1 MNSPSFVSASS
12 LTLEKHQNLEHQAD
26 YNGVNTLPEI
36 WSIAAQQFSHVV
48 AVHDPHAKPDVSLT
62 YIELWE
68 QIKQFAAGLQYLGVS
83 VRAKVGLFSE
93 NNLRWLIADQGIMA
107 AGAVDAVRSSQAS
120 EDELIYIL
128 SNSEATAL
136 IVENQATLNKLLE
149 RIHDLPIKLAI
160 ILSDEAVET
169 QPGLEVLNFSQVMEV
184 GSNHNFLPVEQN
196 RESLATFVY
205 TSGTTGQP
213 KATMLSHGNLLHQV
227 TGLAVVVQLEAG
239 DRVLSILP
247 TWHIYE
253 RAIEYFAFSQGC
265 TLIYTNLRHIKRDLK
280 AQKPQ
285 YFVSVPR
292 LLESIHDEVHK
303 NFRQESAQKRRLINY
318 FLAMSDRYIQARRI
332 VQNLSLEIQNPS
344 VWQRQK
350 ARTQTSLLWP
360 IHALADKLIYKKVR
374 EQIGAEL
381 KQTICGGGS
390 LSPSL
395 ETFYEIIGIEVLVGY
410 GLTETS
416 AALTTRRP
424 EHNLRGSAGIPIPG
438 TEIWIV
444 DPQTRKTLPQGEK
457 GLVLA
462 RGPQIMQGYYHNP
475 EATNKAIDPKGWFN
489 TEDLGFLS
497 AQQDLVLTGRQKNTI
512 VLSNGE
518 NVEPEPIENA
528 CLRSDYIDQIVV
540 VGQDQRSLGALI
552 VPNWD
557 NLEEW
562 AENQG
567 LQLHKPD
574 SEEITPQKQK
584 TINLD
589 SQPIQ
594 DLFRQELDQEVRNR
608 PGYSP
613 HDRIVPFRLISE
625 PFSQENGMLTQTL
638 KIKRHI
644 VMEHYS
650 DLINEMFD

>member
-1 MNSPSFVSASS
+1 M
-12 LTLEKHQNLEHQAD
+12 
-26 YNGVNTLPEI
+26 
-36 WSIAAQQFSHVV
+36 
-48 AVHDPHAKPDVSLT
+48 T

-68 QIKQFAAGLQYLGVS
+68 QIQQFAAGLQSLGVS
-83 VRAKVGLFSE
+83 LRAKVGLFSE
-93 NNLRWLIADQGIMA
+93 NNLRWLIADQGIMV

-120 EDELIYIL
+120 QDELIYIL
-128 SNSEATAL
+128 RNSEATAL
-136 IVENQATLNKLLE
+136 VVENQATLNKLVE
-149 RIHDLPIKLAI
+149 QIHDLPIKLAI
-160 ILSDEAVET
+160 VLSDEEVET
-169 QPGLEVLNFSQVMEV
+169 HPGLKVLNFSQIMEI
-184 GSNHNFLPVEQN
+184 GSNQTFSPVEQT
-196 RESLATFVY
+196 RESLATLVY

-227 TGLAVVVQLEAG
+227 SSLAVVVQLEAG

-253 RAIEYFAFSQGC
+253 RVIEYFAFSQGC
-265 TLIYTNLRHIKRDLK
+265 TLIYTNLRHFKQDLK
-280 AQKPQ
+280 VQKPQ

-303 NFRQESAQKRRLINY
+303 QFRQESAQKRRLINY
-318 FLAMSDRYIQARRI
+318 MLAMSDRYIRARRI
-332 VQNLSLEIQNPS
+332 VHRLSLEQQNPS
-344 VWQRQK
+344 MWQRQR
-350 ARTQTSLLWP
+350 ARTQTAILWP
-360 IHALADKLIYKKVR
+360 IHALADRLIYKKVR

-410 GLTETS
+410 GLTETA

-444 DPQTRKTLPQGEK
+444 DPKTRKTLPQGEK

-475 EATNKAIDPKGWFN
+475 EATNKAINPKGWFN
-489 TEDLGFLS
+489 TEDLGFLT
-497 AQQDLVLTGRQKNTI
+497 AQQDLVLTGREKDTI

-540 VGQDQRSLGALI
+540 VGQDRRSLGALI

-567 LQLHKPD
+567 LQL
-574 SEEITPQKQK
+574 
-584 TINLD
+584 NLD
-589 SQPIQ
+589 SQPVQ
-594 DLFRQELDQEVRNR
+594 NLFRQELDREVRNR
-608 PGYSP
+608 PGYSSN
-613 HDRIVPFRLISE
+613 DRIVPFRLISE

-638 KIKRHI
+638 KIKRH
-644 VMEHYS
+644 VVTERYS
-650 DLINEMFD
+650 DLINEMFA

>member
-1 MNSPSFVSASS
+1 MNSPSFVSGSS
-12 LTLEKHQNLEHQAD
+12 LTLEEHKHLEDQTD
-26 YNGVNTLPEI
+26 YGSVKILPEI
-36 WSIAAQQFSHVV
+36 WSIAAERFSHVI
-48 AVHDPHAKPDVSLT
+48 ALHDPHAQPDVSLT
-62 YIELWE
+62 YIQLWK
-68 QIKQFAAGLQYLGVS
+68 QIQQFAAGLQSLGVS
-83 VRAKVGLFSE
+83 VRSKVGLFSE
-93 NNLRWLIADQGIMA
+93 NNPRWLIADQGIMA

-120 EDELIYIL
+120 QDELVYIL

-136 IVENQATLNKLLE
+136 VVENQATLNKLLDQ
-149 RIHDLPIKLAI
+149 IHDLPIQLAI
-160 ILSDEAVET
+160 LLSDEEVET
-169 QPGLEVLNFSQVMEV
+169 KPGLKVLNFSQVMEI
-184 GSNHNFLPVEQN
+184 GGNQTFSPVQQT
-196 RESLATFVY
+196 RESLATLVY
-205 TSGTTGQP
+205 TSGTTGKP

-227 TGLAVVVQLEAG
+227 TSLATVLQLQPG
-239 DRVLSILP
+239 DSVLSILP

-265 TLIYTNLRHIKRDLK
+265 TLVYTNLRQIKRDLK
-280 AQKPQ
+280 TQKPH

-292 LLESIHDEVHK
+292 LLESIHDQVQK
-303 NFRQESAQKRRLINY
+303 QFRQESAPKRRLINY
-318 FLAMSDRYIQARRI
+318 FLAISDRYIQARRI
-332 VQNLSLEIQNPS
+332 LHRLSLEQQNPS
-344 VWQRQK
+344 MWQRQK
-350 ARTQTSLLWP
+350 ARTQTAALWP
-360 IHALADKLIYKKVR
+360 LHALADRLIYQKVR
-374 EQIGAEL
+374 EQIAPEL

-416 AALTTRRP
+416 AVLTARRP

-444 DPQTRKTLPQGEK
+444 DPQTRKTVPQGEK

-462 RGPQIMQGYYHNP
+462 RGTQIMQGYYHNS

-489 TEDLGFLS
+489 TEDLGFLTV
-497 AQQDLVLTGRQKNTI
+497 QQDLVLTGREKDTI

-528 CLRSDYIDQIVV
+528 CLRSDYIDQIIV
-540 VGQDQRSLGALI
+540 VGQDKRSLGALI

-557 NLEEW
+557 NLEDW
-562 AENQG
+562 AKNQG
-567 LQLHKPD
+567 LQLQKPE
-574 SEEITPQKQK
+574 STETTPDHRE

-589 SQPIQ
+589 SQRLQ
-594 DLFRQELDQEVRNR
+594 DLFRQELDREVRNR

-613 HDRIVPFRLISE
+613 NDRIVPFRLISE

-638 KIKRHI
+638 KIKRH
-644 VMEHYS
+644 VVVESYS
-650 DLINEMFD
+650 DLIHEMFP

>member
-12 LTLEKHQNLEHQAD
+12 LTLEQQTD
-26 YNGVNTLPEI
+26 YSSVKTLPEI
-36 WSIAAQQFSHVV
+36 WSIAAQRFSHVV

-62 YIELWE
+62 YIQLWE
-68 QIKQFAAGLQYLGVS
+68 QIQQFAAGLQSLGVS

-128 SNSEATAL
+128 RNSEATAL
-136 IVENQATLNKLLE
+136 VVENQATLNKLVE
-149 RIHDLPIKLAI
+149 QIHDLPIKLAI
-160 ILSDEAVET
+160 ILSDEEVET
-169 QPGLEVLNFSQVMEV
+169 QPGLKVLNFSQVMEI
-184 GSNHNFLPVEQN
+184 GGNQTLSPVEQT
-196 RESLATFVY
+196 RESLATLVY
-205 TSGTTGQP
+205 TSGTTGKP

-227 TGLAVVVQLEAG
+227 TSLTVVVQLEAG

-265 TLIYTNLRHIKRDLK
+265 TLIYTNLRHFKRDLK
-280 AQKPQ
+280 VQKPQ

-303 NFRQESAQKRRLINY
+303 QFRQESPQKRRLINY
-318 FLAMSDRYIQARRI
+318 FLNISDRNIRARRI
-332 VQNLSLEIQNPS
+332 VHRLSLEQQNPS
-344 VWQRQK
+344 MWQRQRAK
-350 ARTQTSLLWP
+350 IQKTILWP
-360 IHALADKLIYKKVR
+360 IHALADKLIYQKVR

-410 GLTETS
+410 GLTETA

-444 DPQTRKTLPQGEK
+444 DPQTRKTLSQGEK

-475 EATNKAIDPKGWFN
+475 EATNKAINPKGWFN
-489 TEDLGFLS
+489 TEDLGFLT
-497 AQQDLVLTGRQKNTI
+497 AQQDLVLTGREKDTI

-528 CLRSDYIDQIVV
+528 CLRSPYIDQIVV
-540 VGQDQRSLGALI
+540 VGQDRRSLGALI

-567 LQLHKPD
+567 LQL
-574 SEEITPQKQK
+574 
-584 TINLD
+584 NLD
-589 SQPIQ
+589 SQPVE
-594 DLFRQELDQEVRNR
+594 DLFRQELDREVRNR

-613 HDRIVPFRLISE
+613 NDRIIPFRLISE

-638 KIKRHI
+638 KIKRH
-644 VMEHYS
+644 VVTEHYS
-650 DLINEMFD
+650 NLINEMFA

>member
-12 LTLEKHQNLEHQAD
+12 LTLEQQTD
-26 YNGVNTLPEI
+26 YSSVKTLPEI
-36 WSIAAQQFSHVV
+36 WSIAAQRFSNVV
-48 AVHDPHAKPDVSLT
+48 AVHDPHAKPDVSMT

-68 QIKQFAAGLQYLGVS
+68 QIQQFAAGLQSLGVS
-83 VRAKVGLFSE
+83 LRAKVGLFSE
-93 NNLRWLIADQGIMA
+93 NNLRWLIADQGIMV

-120 EDELIYIL
+120 QDELIYIL
-128 SNSEATAL
+128 RNSEATAL
-136 IVENQATLNKLLE
+136 VVENQATLNKLVE
-149 RIHDLPIKLAI
+149 QIHDLPIKLAI
-160 ILSDEAVET
+160 VLSDEEVET
-169 QPGLEVLNFSQVMEV
+169 HPGLKVLNFSQIMEI
-184 GSNHNFLPVEQN
+184 GSNQTFSPVEQT
-196 RESLATFVY
+196 RESLATLVY

-227 TGLAVVVQLEAG
+227 SSLAVVVQLEAG

-253 RAIEYFAFSQGC
+253 RVIEYFAFSQGC
-265 TLIYTNLRHIKRDLK
+265 TLIYTNLRHFKQDLK
-280 AQKPQ
+280 VQKPQ

-303 NFRQESAQKRRLINY
+303 QFRQESAQKRRLINY
-318 FLAMSDRYIQARRI
+318 MLAMSDRYIRARRI
-332 VQNLSLEIQNPS
+332 VHRLSLEQQNPS
-344 VWQRQK
+344 MWQRQR
-350 ARTQTSLLWP
+350 ARTQTAILWP
-360 IHALADKLIYKKVR
+360 IHALADRLIYKKVR

-410 GLTETS
+410 GLTETA

-444 DPQTRKTLPQGEK
+444 DPKTRKTLPQGEK

-475 EATNKAIDPKGWFN
+475 EATNKAINPKGWFN
-489 TEDLGFLS
+489 TEDLGFLT
-497 AQQDLVLTGRQKNTI
+497 AQQDLVLTGREKDTI

-540 VGQDQRSLGALI
+540 VGQDRRSLGALI

-567 LQLHKPD
+567 LQL
-574 SEEITPQKQK
+574 
-584 TINLD
+584 NLD
-589 SQPIQ
+589 SQPVQ
-594 DLFRQELDQEVRNR
+594 NLFRQELDREVRNR
-608 PGYSP
+608 PGYSSN
-613 HDRIVPFRLISE
+613 DRIVPFRLISE

-638 KIKRHI
+638 KIKRH
-644 VMEHYS
+644 VVTERYS
-650 DLINEMFD
+650 DLINEMFA

>member
-12 LTLEKHQNLEHQAD
+12 LTLEQQTD
-26 YNGVNTLPEI
+26 YSSVKTLPEI
-36 WSIAAQQFSHVV
+36 WSIAAQRFSNVV
-48 AVHDPHAKPDVSLT
+48 AVHDPHAKPDVSMT

-68 QIKQFAAGLQYLGVS
+68 QIQQFAAGLQSLGVS
-83 VRAKVGLFSE
+83 LRAKVGLFSE
-93 NNLRWLIADQGIMA
+93 NNLRWLIADQGIMV

-120 EDELIYIL
+120 QDELIYIL
-128 SNSEATAL
+128 RNSEATAL
-136 IVENQATLNKLLE
+136 VVENQATLNKLVE
-149 RIHDLPIKLAI
+149 QIHDLPIKLAI
-160 ILSDEAVET
+160 VLSDEEVET
-169 QPGLEVLNFSQVMEV
+169 HPGLKVLNFSQIMEI
-184 GSNHNFLPVEQN
+184 GSNQTFSPVEQT
-196 RESLATFVY
+196 RESLATLVY

-227 TGLAVVVQLEAG
+227 SSLAVVVQLEAG

-253 RAIEYFAFSQGC
+253 RVIEYFAFSQGC
-265 TLIYTNLRHIKRDLK
+265 TLIYTNLRYFKQDLK
-280 AQKPQ
+280 VQKPQ

-303 NFRQESAQKRRLINY
+303 QFRQESAQKRRLINY
-318 FLAMSDRYIQARRI
+318 MLAMSDRYIRARRI
-332 VQNLSLEIQNPS
+332 VHRLSLEQQNPS
-344 VWQRQK
+344 MWQRQR
-350 ARTQTSLLWP
+350 ARTQTAILWP
-360 IHALADKLIYKKVR
+360 IHALADRLIYKKVR

-410 GLTETS
+410 GLTETA

-444 DPQTRKTLPQGEK
+444 DPKTRKTLPQGEK

-475 EATNKAIDPKGWFN
+475 EATNKAINPKGWFN
-489 TEDLGFLS
+489 TEDLGFLT
-497 AQQDLVLTGRQKNTI
+497 AQQDLVLTGREKDTI

-540 VGQDQRSLGALI
+540 VGQDRRSLGALI

-567 LQLHKPD
+567 LQL
-574 SEEITPQKQK
+574 
-584 TINLD
+584 NLD
-589 SQPIQ
+589 SQPVQ
-594 DLFRQELDQEVRNR
+594 NLFRQELDREVRNR
-608 PGYSP
+608 PGYSSN
-613 HDRIVPFRLISE
+613 DRIVPFRLISE

-638 KIKRHI
+638 KIKRH
-644 VMEHYS
+644 VVTEHYS
-650 DLINEMFD
+650 DLINEMFA

>member
-12 LTLEKHQNLEHQAD
+12 LTLEQQTD
-26 YNGVNTLPEI
+26 YSSVKTLPEI
-36 WSIAAQQFSHVV
+36 WSIAAQRFSNVV
-48 AVHDPHAKPDVSLT
+48 AVHDPHAKPDVSMT

-68 QIKQFAAGLQYLGVS
+68 QIQQFAAGLQSLGVS
-83 VRAKVGLFSE
+83 LRAKVGLFSE
-93 NNLRWLIADQGIMA
+93 NNLRWLIADQGIMV

-120 EDELIYIL
+120 QDELIYIL
-128 SNSEATAL
+128 RNSEATAL
-136 IVENQATLNKLLE
+136 VVENQATLNKLVE
-149 RIHDLPIKLAI
+149 QIHDLPIKLAI
-160 ILSDEAVET
+160 VLSDEEVET
-169 QPGLEVLNFSQVMEV
+169 HPGLKVLNFSQIMEI
-184 GSNHNFLPVEQN
+184 GSNQTFSPVEQT
-196 RESLATFVY
+196 RESLATLVY

-227 TGLAVVVQLEAG
+227 SSLAVVVQLEAG

-253 RAIEYFAFSQGC
+253 RVIEYFAFSQGC
-265 TLIYTNLRHIKRDLK
+265 TLIYTNLRYFKQDLK
-280 AQKPQ
+280 VQKPQ

-303 NFRQESAQKRRLINY
+303 QFRQESAQKRRLINY
-318 FLAMSDRYIQARRI
+318 MLAMSDRYIRARRI
-332 VQNLSLEIQNPS
+332 VHRLSLEQQNPS
-344 VWQRQK
+344 MWQRQR
-350 ARTQTSLLWP
+350 ARTQTAILWP
-360 IHALADKLIYKKVR
+360 IHALADRLIYKKVR

-410 GLTETS
+410 GLTETA

-444 DPQTRKTLPQGEK
+444 DPKTRKTLPQGEK

-475 EATNKAIDPKGWFN
+475 EATNKAINPKGWFN
-489 TEDLGFLS
+489 TEDLGFLT
-497 AQQDLVLTGRQKNTI
+497 AQQDLVLTGREKDTI

-540 VGQDQRSLGALI
+540 VGQDRRSLGALI

-567 LQLHKPD
+567 LQL
-574 SEEITPQKQK
+574 
-584 TINLD
+584 NLD
-589 SQPIQ
+589 SQPVQ
-594 DLFRQELDQEVRNR
+594 NLFRQELDREVRNR
-608 PGYSP
+608 PGYSSN
-613 HDRIVPFRLISE
+613 DRIVPFRLISE

-638 KIKRHI
+638 KIKRH
-644 VMEHYS
+644 VVTERYS
-650 DLINEMFD
+650 DLINEMFA

>member
-12 LTLEKHQNLEHQAD
+12 LTLEQQTD
-26 YNGVNTLPEI
+26 YSSVKTLPEI
-36 WSIAAQQFSHVV
+36 WSIAAQRFSNVV
-48 AVHDPHAKPDVSLT
+48 AVHDPHAKPDVSMT

-68 QIKQFAAGLQYLGVS
+68 QIQQFAAGLQSLGVS
-83 VRAKVGLFSE
+83 LRATVGLFSE
-93 NNLRWLIADQGIMA
+93 NNLRWLIADQGIMV

-120 EDELIYIL
+120 QDELIYIL
-128 SNSEATAL
+128 RNSEATAL
-136 IVENQATLNKLLE
+136 VVENQATLNKLVE
-149 RIHDLPIKLAI
+149 QIHDLPIKLAI
-160 ILSDEAVET
+160 VLSDEEVET
-169 QPGLEVLNFSQVMEV
+169 HPGLKVLNFSQIMEI
-184 GSNHNFLPVEQN
+184 GSNQTFSPVEQT
-196 RESLATFVY
+196 RESLATLVY

-227 TGLAVVVQLEAG
+227 SSLAVVVQLEAG

-253 RAIEYFAFSQGC
+253 RVIEYFAFSQGC
-265 TLIYTNLRHIKRDLK
+265 TLIYTNLRHFKQDLK
-280 AQKPQ
+280 VQKPQ

-303 NFRQESAQKRRLINY
+303 QFRQESAQKRRLINY
-318 FLAMSDRYIQARRI
+318 MLAMSDRYIRARRI
-332 VQNLSLEIQNPS
+332 VHRLSLEQQNPS
-344 VWQRQK
+344 MWQRQR
-350 ARTQTSLLWP
+350 ARTQTAILWP
-360 IHALADKLIYKKVR
+360 IHALADRLIYKKVR

-410 GLTETS
+410 GLTETA

-444 DPQTRKTLPQGEK
+444 DPKTRKTLPQGEK

-475 EATNKAIDPKGWFN
+475 EATNKAINPKGWFN
-489 TEDLGFLS
+489 TEDLGFLT
-497 AQQDLVLTGRQKNTI
+497 AQQDLVLTGREKDTI

-540 VGQDQRSLGALI
+540 VGQDRRSLGALI

-567 LQLHKPD
+567 LQL
-574 SEEITPQKQK
+574 
-584 TINLD
+584 NLD
-589 SQPIQ
+589 SQPVQ
-594 DLFRQELDQEVRNR
+594 NLFRQELDREVRNR
-608 PGYSP
+608 PGYSSN
-613 HDRIVPFRLISE
+613 DRIVPFRLISE

-638 KIKRHI
+638 KIKRH
-644 VMEHYS
+644 VVTERYS
-650 DLINEMFD
+650 DLINEMFA

>member
-12 LTLEKHQNLEHQAD
+12 LTLEQQTD
-26 YNGVNTLPEI
+26 YSSVKTLPEI
-36 WSIAAQQFSHVV
+36 WSIAAQRFSNVV
-48 AVHDPHAKPDVSLT
+48 AVHDPHAKPDVSMT

-68 QIKQFAAGLQYLGVS
+68 QIQQFAAGLQSLGVS
-83 VRAKVGLFSE
+83 LRATVGLFSE
-93 NNLRWLIADQGIMA
+93 NNLRWLIADQGIMV

-120 EDELIYIL
+120 QDELIYIL
-128 SNSEATAL
+128 RNSEATAL
-136 IVENQATLNKLLE
+136 VVENQATLNKLVE
-149 RIHDLPIKLAI
+149 QIHDLPIKLAI
-160 ILSDEAVET
+160 VLSDEEVET
-169 QPGLEVLNFSQVMEV
+169 HPGLKVLNFSQIMEI
-184 GSNHNFLPVEQN
+184 GSNQTFSPVEQT
-196 RESLATFVY
+196 RESLATLVY

-227 TGLAVVVQLEAG
+227 SSLAVVVQLEAG

-253 RAIEYFAFSQGC
+253 RVIEYFAFSQGC
-265 TLIYTNLRHIKRDLK
+265 TLIYTNLRHFKQDLK
-280 AQKPQ
+280 VQKPQ

-303 NFRQESAQKRRLINY
+303 QFRQESAQKRRLINY
-318 FLAMSDRYIQARRI
+318 MLAMSDRYIRARRI
-332 VQNLSLEIQNPS
+332 VHRLSLEQQNPS
-344 VWQRQK
+344 MWQRQR
-350 ARTQTSLLWP
+350 ARTQTAILWP
-360 IHALADKLIYKKVR
+360 IHALADRLIYKKVR

-410 GLTETS
+410 GLTETA

-444 DPQTRKTLPQGEK
+444 DPKTRKTLPQGEK

-475 EATNKAIDPKGWFN
+475 EATNKAINPKGWFN
-489 TEDLGFLS
+489 TEDLGFLT
-497 AQQDLVLTGRQKNTI
+497 AQQDLVLTGREKDTI

-540 VGQDQRSLGALI
+540 VGQDRRSLGALI

-567 LQLHKPD
+567 LQL
-574 SEEITPQKQK
+574 
-584 TINLD
+584 NLD
-589 SQPIQ
+589 SQPVQ
-594 DLFRQELDQEVRNR
+594 NLFRQELDREVRNR
-608 PGYSP
+608 PGYSSN
-613 HDRIVPFRLISE
+613 DRIVPFRLISE

-638 KIKRHI
+638 KIKRH
-644 VMEHYS
+644 VVTEHYS
-650 DLINEMFD
+650 DLINEMFA

>member
-12 LTLEKHQNLEHQAD
+12 LTLEQQTD
-26 YNGVNTLPEI
+26 YSSVKTLPEI
-36 WSIAAQQFSHVV
+36 WSIAAQRFSNVV
-48 AVHDPHAKPDVSLT
+48 AVHDPHAKPDVSMT

-68 QIKQFAAGLQYLGVS
+68 QIQQFAAGLQSLGVS
-83 VRAKVGLFSE
+83 LRAKVGLFSE
-93 NNLRWLIADQGIMA
+93 NNLRWLIADQGIMV

-120 EDELIYIL
+120 QDELIYIL
-128 SNSEATAL
+128 RNSEATAL
-136 IVENQATLNKLLE
+136 VVENQATLNKLVE
-149 RIHDLPIKLAI
+149 QIHDLPIKLAI
-160 ILSDEAVET
+160 VLSDEEVET
-169 QPGLEVLNFSQVMEV
+169 HPGLKVLNFSQIMEI
-184 GSNHNFLPVEQN
+184 GSNQTFSPVEQT
-196 RESLATFVY
+196 RESLATLVY

-227 TGLAVVVQLEAG
+227 SSLAVVVQLEAG
-239 DRVLSILP
+239 DRVRGASALHSALRRNRVLSILP

-253 RAIEYFAFSQGC
+253 RVIEYFAFSQGC
-265 TLIYTNLRHIKRDLK
+265 TLIYTNLRYFKQDLK
-280 AQKPQ
+280 VQKPQ

-303 NFRQESAQKRRLINY
+303 QFRQESAQKRRLINY
-318 FLAMSDRYIQARRI
+318 MLAMSDRYIRARRI
-332 VQNLSLEIQNPS
+332 VHRLSLEQQNPS
-344 VWQRQK
+344 MWQRQR
-350 ARTQTSLLWP
+350 ARTQTAILWP
-360 IHALADKLIYKKVR
+360 IHALADRLIYKKVR

-410 GLTETS
+410 GLTETA

-444 DPQTRKTLPQGEK
+444 DPKTRKTLPQGEK

-475 EATNKAIDPKGWFN
+475 EATNKAINPKGWFN
-489 TEDLGFLS
+489 TEDLGFLT
-497 AQQDLVLTGRQKNTI
+497 AQQDLVLTGREKDTI

-540 VGQDQRSLGALI
+540 VGQDRRSLGALI

-567 LQLHKPD
+567 LQL
-574 SEEITPQKQK
+574 
-584 TINLD
+584 NLD
-589 SQPIQ
+589 SQPVQ
-594 DLFRQELDQEVRNR
+594 NLFRQELDREVRNR
-608 PGYSP
+608 PGYSSN
-613 HDRIVPFRLISE
+613 DRIVPFRLISE

-638 KIKRHI
+638 KIKRH
-644 VMEHYS
+644 VVTEHYS
-650 DLINEMFD
+650 DLINEMFA

>member
-12 LTLEKHQNLEHQAD
+12 LTLEEQAD
-26 YNGVNTLPEI
+26 YSSVNTLPEV
-36 WSIAAQQFSHVV
+36 WSIAAQRFSHVV
-48 AVHDPHAKPDVSLT
+48 AIHDPHVKPNASLT
-62 YIELWE
+62 YIQLWE
-68 QIKQFAAGLQYLGVS
+68 QIQQFAAGLQFLGVS

-107 AGAVDAVRSSQAS
+107 VGAVDAVRSSQAS

-128 SNSEATAL
+128 RNSEATAL
-136 IVENQATLNKLLE
+136 VVENQATLNKLLKQ
-149 RIHDLPIKLAI
+149 IHDLPIKLAI
-160 ILSDEAVET
+160 VLSDEEVET
-169 QPGLEVLNFSQVMEV
+169 QPGLEVLNFSQIMEI
-184 GSNHNFLPVEQN
+184 GGNQTFSPVEQT
-196 RESLATFVY
+196 RESLATLVY

-213 KATMLSHGNLLHQV
+213 KATMLSHGNLWHQV
-227 TGLAVVVQLEAG
+227 TSLTVVVRLDAG
-239 DRVLSILP
+239 DSKALRRNRVLSILP

-253 RAIEYFAFSQGC
+253 RVIEYFAFSQGC
-265 TLIYTNLRHIKRDLK
+265 TLIYTNLRHFKRDLK
-280 AQKPQ
+280 VQKPD

-303 NFRQESAQKRRLINY
+303 KFRQESAQKRRLINY
-318 FLAMSDRYIQARRI
+318 FFSISDRYIRARRI
-332 VQNLSLEIQNPS
+332 VHRLSLEQQNPS
-344 VWQRQK
+344 MWQRQR
-350 ARTQTSLLWP
+350 ARIQKSILWP
-360 IHALADKLIYKKVR
+360 IHALADRLIYKKVR

-395 ETFYEIIGIEVLVGY
+395 ETFYEIIGIDVLVGY
-410 GLTETS
+410 GLTETA

-444 DPQTRKTLPQGEK
+444 DPKTRKTLPQGET

-462 RGPQIMQGYYHNP
+462 RGTQIMQGYYHNP
-475 EATNKAIDPKGWFN
+475 EATNKAINPKGWFN
-489 TEDLGFLS
+489 TEDLGFLT
-497 AQQDLVLTGRQKNTI
+497 AQQDLVLTGREKDTI

-540 VGQDQRSLGALI
+540 VGQDRRSLGALI

-562 AENQG
+562 AKNQG
-567 LQLHKPD
+567 LQL
-574 SEEITPQKQK
+574 
-584 TINLD
+584 NLD
-589 SQPIQ
+589 SQPVQ
-594 DLFRQELDQEVRNR
+594 NLFRQELDREVRNR
-608 PGYSP
+608 PGYSSN
-613 HDRIVPFRLISE
+613 DCIIPFRLISE

-638 KIKRHI
+638 KIKRH
-644 VMEHYS
+644 VVTEYYS
-650 DLINEMFD
+650 DLIHEMFA